1 CKTKAPALNKQRE
14 QEITKLIT
22 SYRQTGV
29 SLTSIVANVIC
40 LAIVRNYYIKMR
52 GLTIE
57 LKKKNGKEQKQ
68 LDELQKKLLEK
79 VKPGRKPSDI
89 KRLKRSKS
97 DSDLAPIPVAPPNL
111 LQDQLTQKQKELEEL
126 RAKLEIAHQALKEI
140 KQLLDN
146 SLEARTNALS
156 E

>member
-1 CKTKAPALNKQRE
+1 PKKELPNYPNKNNDIE
-14 QEITKLIT
+14 IVGKCSYSEYASCSEGESSEDDYGQEL
-22 SYRQTGV
+22 RAGD
-29 SLTSIVANVIC
+29 
-40 LAIVRNYYIKMR
+40 YI
-52 GLTIE
+52 E
-57 LKKKNGKEQKQ
+57 
-68 LDELQKKLLEK
+68 LLEK

-156 E
+156 D